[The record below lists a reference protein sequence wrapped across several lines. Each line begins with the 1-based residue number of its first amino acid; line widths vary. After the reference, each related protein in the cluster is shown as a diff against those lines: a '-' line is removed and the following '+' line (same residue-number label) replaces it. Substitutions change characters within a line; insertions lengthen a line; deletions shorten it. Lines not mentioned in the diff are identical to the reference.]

1 MKASEQDSN
10 KGPLEEKKI
19 MELGT
24 GVECLEAKE
33 NIKSSNKQKMI

>member
-1 MKASEQDSN
+1 MKASEQDI
-10 KGPLEEKKI
+10 GKKDH